1 MPWPKS
7 IPIELTDDERASLES
22 TVRKAKSP
30 QRDVFR
36 AKIILAAA
44 QGISNRSIAKQL
56 DTDRLTVRSWRKRFA
71 RKRLQG
77 LQDISRSGRPLT
89 FSL

>member
-7 IPIELTDDERASLES
+7 IPIELTDDERANLES
-22 TVRKAKSP
+22 TVRKAKSL

-44 QGISNRSIAKQL
+44 RGISNRSIAKQL
-56 DTDRLTVRSWRKRFA
+56 GTDRVTVRSWRKRFA
-71 RKRLQG
+71 GKRLKG
-77 LQDISRSGRPLT
+77 LQDISRLGRPLT

>member
-7 IPIELTDDERASLES
+7 IPIELTDHERANLES
-22 TVRKAKSP
+22 TVRKAKSL

-44 QGISNRSIAKQL
+44 QGISNRCIAKQL
-56 DTDRLTVRSWRKRFA
+56 GSDRITIRSWRKRFA
-71 RKRLQG
+71 KKRLKG
-77 LQDISRSGRPLT
+77 LQDLSRPGRPVT